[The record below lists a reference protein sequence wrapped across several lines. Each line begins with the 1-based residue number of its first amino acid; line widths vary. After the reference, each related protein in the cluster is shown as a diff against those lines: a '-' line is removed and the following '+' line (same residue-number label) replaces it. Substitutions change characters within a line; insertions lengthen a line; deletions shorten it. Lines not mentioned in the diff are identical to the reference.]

1 MKYVTPKEA
10 CYYLGVSISILR
22 RWDKEGK
29 IKSIRTPGG
38 QRRFCI
44 QEYEQ
49 RAKPTILYARVS
61 SHSQKDDLERQA
73 NFCAKHIP
81 MQNLYGRLEADS
93 ILGGESLS
101 PFWNEYTKAISDALS
116 APIPTEPLDSASHL
130 LSGSASKQAA
140 NSWFSMNV
148 SSLQSK
154 NSSKISCRSST
165 VSLLGYTDCENTKS
179 KCNKRYKTK
188 ARNQTLKLTPNAVLK
203 IRVYPS
209 KELHRLWKSWLAGYR
224 WVYNWTIASLKS
236 DPNQSAYSL
245 QPKCRNTEKPDW
257 VNLF

>member
-1 MKYVTPKEA
+1 M
-10 CYYLGVSISILR
+10 
-22 RWDKEGK
+22 
-29 IKSIRTPGG
+29 
-38 QRRFCI
+38 
-44 QEYEQ
+44 
-49 RAKPTILYARVS
+49 
-61 SHSQKDDLERQA
+61 
-73 NFCAKHIP
+73 
-81 MQNLYGRLEADS
+81 EADS

-209 KELHRLWKSWLAGYR
+209 KELHRLWKSWLAGNR

-245 QPKCRNTEKPDW
+245 QPKSRNTEKPDW